1 MHPIIAKIGS
11 ITIYSWG
18 FMLALAFL
26 VGLPIVLRYGEKEGI
41 KPENI
46 LDMFMYSVVASIIG
60 ARLFYII
67 GFPGEYISN
76 PLSIL
81 YINQGGMVFLGGIFG
96 GTLAVLA
103 YTSRHKINLWKVLD
117 ATSPSVAIGY
127 AIGRAGC
134 LLNGCCYGIDL
145 FGMQQPTQIYSSIA
159 GVIIFLLITGLYK
172 KNKYD
177 GQIFLTGLVYYST
190 YRFFLEFLR
199 ANPVHLL
206 IFTPNQLLAAFIFI
220 ISIYTLWKKNTT

>member
-1 MHPIIAKIGS
+1 MHPVICRIGPVN
-11 ITIYSWG
+11 IYLWG
-18 FMLALAFL
+18 FMVAMAFL
-26 VGLPIVLRYGEKEGI
+26 VGLPIVLQYGEKEKI

-46 LDMFMYSVVASIIG
+46 LDMFIYSVVASIAG
-60 ARLFYII
+60 ARLFYVI
-67 GFPGEYISN
+67 GFPGEYIRD

-96 GTLAVLA
+96 GALAVLA
-103 YTSRHKINLWKVLD
+103 YTNRHKIDLWKVLD

-127 AIGRAGC
+127 AIGRVGC
-134 LLNGCCYGIDL
+134 LLNGCCYGMTE

-159 GVIIFLLITGLYK
+159 GVIIFLLITSLYK
-172 KNKYD
+172 KKKYD
-177 GQIFLTGLVYYST
+177 GQIFLTGLVYYSI

-199 ANPVHLL
+199 ANPVHIL
-206 IFTPNQLLAAFIFI
+206 IFTPNQLLVVFVFM